1 MNKIIEIPIE
11 NLIQELNSNKYY
23 TVYNST
29 SFFLNRGEELLEL
42 LKQDGI
48 HITSPQHLKFLSSHH
63 ISEFDTLNDAMRFF
77 KSGDWKKVKAPQL

>member
-1 MNKIIEIPIE
+1 MNNITVIP
-11 NLIQELNSNKYY
+11 LPELLDKLTEDKYY

-48 HITSPQHLKFLSSHH
+48 HITSPQYLKFLSRHH
-63 ISEFDTLNDAMRFF
+63 ISEFDTLADAMRFF
-77 KSGDWKKVKAPQL
+77 KSGSWKKVKVPQL